1 VPLAPS
7 DLNDDQA
14 RAVAARAAAEMAAAD
29 PGQHRRPRRLA
40 GHDEAGQMICEVA
53 MELPQHPRVDPP
65 TLKRLLARKLPGL
78 PSVGVEATVMEAL
91 KVMVEQETG
100 AVLVLDGAR
109 VAGLFSDRDFIRHGA
124 SGGGPARLTPIR
136 EAMADCTAFVT
147 STHTVPQCLALM
159 TEQRLRHLPV
169 LELIITHIFLMT
181 VFG

>member
-1 VPLAPS
+1 
-7 DLNDDQA
+7 
-14 RAVAARAAAEMAAAD
+14 
-29 PGQHRRPRRLA
+29 
-40 GHDEAGQMICEVA
+40 MICEVA

-169 LELIITHIFLMT
+169 LEDGHPIGLLSRDELIEAIRSHQAHVLKELELDQIVLFARGTYSC
-181 VFG
+181 